1 MLRLF
6 ASETRRKEKPLSS
19 LNTPYASNLTVETSI
34 EEEEKKK
41 SQTSWKIRN
50 SDSSTS
56 SEDSSDSEL
65 GEEREFIDTVREEK
79 PLSNE
84 AIFAPTITPKET
96 SSVSN
101 FSARSGVVGAARNR
115 VSGCTRL

>member
-6 ASETRRKEKPLSS
+6 ASETRRREKPLMS
-19 LNTPYASNLTVETSI
+19 LSTPYASNLTVATLI
-34 EEEEKKK
+34 EEEKK
-41 SQTSWKIRN
+41 SQTSWKIKV

-65 GEEREFIDTVREEK
+65 GEEREFIDGVREER